1 MRGLAYLTE
10 VRGSAIRPL
19 RLACSAEL
27 PDITAFCVCMELNIL
42 KDAWR
47 FKRCGLI
54 SVVCSSTGFVYMLDV

>member
-27 PDITAFCVCMELNIL
+27 PDMTAFCVCMELSIL
-42 KDAWR
+42 KEAWR
-47 FKRCGLI
+47 SERHRLI
-54 SVVCSSTGFVYMLDV
+54 SVVCSTTDFCACA